1 MDMGSPDVAKRRRPH
16 SVAVFGGVNM
26 DRDQENVSQRNMPA
40 RRQKRGREEQTAVEA
55 VCEAASSSSA
65 ARGEFAADEVAS
77 LRGQL
82 GAKDEVIRQLLAYK
96 VESDAQ
102 LRAAHQ
108 REATKL
114 DENKILKRGVDIL
127 EGRLARAEGEKLE
140 YNNMMQHASVHM
152 ARLQQENALMRQHIE
167 GPRSGGPSHYI
178 NPQPPPDVF

>member
-1 MDMGSPDVAKRRRPH
+1 
-16 SVAVFGGVNM
+16 
-26 DRDQENVSQRNMPA
+26 MPT
-40 RRQKRGREEQTAVEA
+40 RRQKRGREEQAAVEA
-55 VCEAASSSSA
+55 VCEAASSSSG
-65 ARGEFAADEVAS
+65 ARGAFAADEVAS

-82 GAKDEVIRQLLAYK
+82 GAKDEVIRQLLACK

-102 LRAAHQ
+102 LRASHQ

-127 EGRLARAEGEKLE
+127 EGRLARAESEKLE